1 MAAQTPTRRP
11 ESDVAWLWYT
21 QRVRAL
27 GSAAQAARRKWHLSP
42 RTPHAPAGYPTQ
54 EEGNAVTQ
62 HPDTPTS
69 QFTAV
74 RWTFYRRFG
83 LLMRTRLQDDGT
95 TLSLHDVAARTG
107 GRVSVDDLI
116 TLVAQGAQAQPDA
129 VTCVLLAQALD
140 VDPDY
145 FVADEPVTA
154 YAAGLRHDYRRA
166 VAKGAALSGLT
177 SLQQQAAAVVA
188 AHQHETAGVAAR

>member
-1 MAAQTPTRRP
+1 M
-11 ESDVAWLWYT
+11 
-21 QRVRAL
+21 
-27 GSAAQAARRKWHLSP
+27 
-42 RTPHAPAGYPTQ
+42 
-54 EEGNAVTQ
+54 TQ

-83 LLMRTRLQDDGT
+83 LLMRTRLHDDGT

-107 GRVSVDDLI
+107 GRVPVDELI

-129 VTCVLLAQALD
+129 VTCVLLAQALN

-145 FVADEPVTA
+145 FVADESVDE
-154 YAAGLRHDYRRA
+154 YVAGLRQGYQRA
-166 VAKGAALSGLT
+166 VTASGARSGLT
-177 SLQQQAAAVVA
+177 SLQQQAAALVA
-188 AHQHETAGVAAR
+188 AHQDERAGVVAR

>member
-1 MAAQTPTRRP
+1 
-11 ESDVAWLWYT
+11 V
-21 QRVRAL
+21 
-27 GSAAQAARRKWHLSP
+27 
-42 RTPHAPAGYPTQ
+42 PAGNPTQ

-116 TLVAQGAQAQPDA
+116 TLVAQGAQAQPDP
-129 VTCVLLAQALD
+129 VTCVLLALALD

-145 FVADEPVTA
+145 FVADDSVTE
-154 YAAGLRHDYRRA
+154 YVTGLRHDYQVA
-166 VAKGAALSGLT
+166 VESGAAPQGLA
-177 SLQQQAAAVVA
+177 SLQQQAVALAAA
-188 AHQHETAGVAAR
+188 RALDTAEVAAR

>member
-1 MAAQTPTRRP
+1 M
-11 ESDVAWLWYT
+11 
-21 QRVRAL
+21 
-27 GSAAQAARRKWHLSP
+27 
-42 RTPHAPAGYPTQ
+42 PAGHTTQ

-107 GRVSVDDLI
+107 GRVSVDELI
-116 TLVAQGAQAQPDA
+116 AYLSRGAQAQPDA

-145 FVADEPVTA
+145 FVADESIEDYV
-154 YAAGLRHDYRRA
+154 AGLRRAYRQA
-166 VAKGAALSGLT
+166 AEADGALPGAG
-177 SLQQQAAAVVA
+177 SLQQQAAALIA
-188 AHQHETAGVAAR
+188 ARAGEIAGVAAR